1 MSTVSRSASATP
13 ISASSA
19 MVPATILLTTVVG
32 VSSGS
37 TSYVPGSSHPSAFPL
52 ASAGRPMA
60 SASSR
65 ARCTSSSDTPMMSA
79 IFAFTCQIVVPG
91 ITVIVLSVRFVS
103 SRRAAS
109 ASAALICSR
118 IE

>member
-1 MSTVSRSASATP
+1 
-13 ISASSA
+13 
-19 MVPATILLTTVVG
+19 
-32 VSSGS
+32 
-37 TSYVPGSSHPSAFPL
+37 
-52 ASAGRPMA
+52 
-60 SASSR
+60 
-65 ARCTSSSDTPMMSA
+65 MMSA